1 MKSLQKA
8 FYRQISQSTIADTGY
23 KLCDIL
29 GLDNSSAGSLSVEKL
44 PSLCDTQN
52 PQHPYNDIDRDQ
64 RNAKYTDRSCKD
76 ISSNTCLSIR
86 RKAEKETRRRPSTFK
101 NMPFLHVKDA
111 LLEARRASSLT
122 SHITFWFSASYNIV
136 FKQNQTPFVR
146 AFILVLCNDF
156 LLRCKLFRYIEIGK
170 TKIVTAY

>member
-1 MKSLQKA
+1 VKSLQKG

-44 PSLCDTQN
+44 ISLCEIQN

-64 RNAKYTDRSCKD
+64 RNAKYTNSKCKD

-86 RKAEKETRRRPSTFK
+86 RKAEEEARRRLSTFK
-101 NMPFLHVKDA
+101 NMPFLHVEDAPPFLTKGA
-111 LLEARRASSLT
+111 LLS
-122 SHITFWFSASYNIV
+122 F
-136 FKQNQTPFVR
+136 
-146 AFILVLCNDF
+146 FI
-156 LLRCKLFRYIEIGK
+156 YI
-170 TKIVTAY
+170 

>member
-52 PQHPYNDIDRDQ
+52 PQHPYNDIDRAQ

-76 ISSNTCLSIR
+76 ISSNTSLSIR
-86 RKAEKETRRRPSTFK
+86 RKAEEETRRRLTTFK
-101 NMPFLHVKDA
+101 NMPFLHVEDA
-111 LLEARRASSLT
+111 LLEARRASFSVLYV
-122 SHITFWFSASYNIV
+122 TFWFVVSYKLT
-136 FKQNQTPFVR
+136 FKQSYIPFVR
-146 AFILVLCNDF
+146 IFISHLCNDF
-156 LLRCKLFRYIEIGK
+156 LPRYKFLRSIGK
-170 TKIVTAY
+170 G